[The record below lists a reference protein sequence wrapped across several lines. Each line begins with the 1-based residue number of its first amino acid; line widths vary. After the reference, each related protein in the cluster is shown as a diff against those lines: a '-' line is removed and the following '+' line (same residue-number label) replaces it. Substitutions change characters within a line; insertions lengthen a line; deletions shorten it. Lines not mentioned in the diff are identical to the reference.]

1 MESIQQ
7 LIRYCL
13 LFWYDNE
20 HNWSIVSSNSIIKP
34 RREPD
39 EYKEG
44 DLVLAKFKG
53 KPYNAAIVRVQD
65 VCPLD
70 LFALTVETQELKSE
84 NQQLRE
90 QLAKVVLVNENL
102 RREQHKSLE
111 KNSKFS
117 GRETPLSATELN
129 DSHAKNNFKYYT
141 GFVYE
146 QFRHIY
152 SFLVS
157 GDYGLPFTYT
167 KASPCW
173 RTIKVEDQLLL
184 TMIKLRLNF
193 DHKHLSNLF
202 LISQQDSS
210 LIFTNWINFMFFK
223 FGSVP
228 ISPHRDVIMEKM
240 PSKFKA
246 EFKKYMVVLDGTEI
260 KIQRP
265 SSLTSQSQCYSDYKS
280 ATTLKGLIGVDP
292 SGSVIFIST
301 LFSGS
306 TSDKE
311 ISTKSGL
318 LDHLKTLLDCN
329 MLETGDGVMV
339 DKGFNI
345 KDEIEGLGLE
355 FIMPPYASSERQM
368 SAADVAT
375 KFNIIFFNEPDLVCL
390 LFSHKL
396 YALLNTRLTV
406 YSEFYGKATSLPYA
420 LFLECKR
427 MNIIKNKSFEIG
439 NSVGG
444 MEPQVYSTVLL
455 CGAPKGNFQQNYH
468 YRNGHYHHSS
478 ESYGNDNLVTV
489 VTFFIKLNF
498 DLILSNINFTQ
509 VLKNEID
516 STDICLASAEHCFFD
531 LLSQTAEQTPNW
543 GTRVCNLYDQIQNT
557 KDKILLRTRQAIEW
571 YSLELRER
579 HDGGKSK
586 GKIHTNTTCIK
597 KKKRKGTKK
606 ERQRGKSY
614 QLKKWGNGNKEKS
627 DKIGEETKE
636 IKGKGKDK

>member
-1 MESIQQ
+1 MHTPARQP
-7 LIRYCL
+7 
-13 LFWYDNE
+13 
-20 HNWSIVSSNSIIKP
+20 P
-34 RREPD
+34 RRRALSEPSKKRRKILEESSSFENVPLD
-39 EYKEG
+39 
-44 DLVLAKFKG
+44 
-53 KPYNAAIVRVQD
+53 VQLQPLPEEENLENKTIQRD

-70 LFALTVETQELKSE
+70 LLALTVETQELKSE

-90 QLAKVVLVNENL
+90 QLAKVVLENENL

-129 DSHAKNNFKYYT
+129 DSHVKNNFKYYT

-157 GDYGLPFTYT
+157 GDDELPFTYT
-167 KASPCW
+167 KASSCW

-228 ISPHRDVIMEKM
+228 IWPHRDVIMEKM

-246 EFKKYMVVLDGTEI
+246 EFKKCMVVLDGTEI

-292 SGSVIFIST
+292 RGSVIFIST

-355 FIMPPYASSERQM
+355 FIMPPYASSEGQM
-368 SAADVAT
+368 SAADVAVT
-375 KFNIIFFNEPDLVCL
+375 KKIATHRVHVERAISRIKKFRILSDRLNLT
-390 LFSHKL
+390 LFSSM
-396 YALLNTRLTV
+396 NQIWFVCCFLTN
-406 YSEFYGKATSLPYA
+406 FMPY
-420 LFLECKR
+420 
-427 MNIIKNKSFEIG
+427 
-439 NSVGG
+439 
-444 MEPQVYSTVLL
+444 
-455 CGAPKGNFQQNYH
+455 
-468 YRNGHYHHSS
+468 
-478 ESYGNDNLVTV
+478 
-489 VTFFIKLNF
+489 
-498 DLILSNINFTQ
+498 LIQ
-509 VLKNEID
+509 D
-516 STDICLASAEHCFFD
+516 
-531 LLSQTAEQTPNW
+531 
-543 GTRVCNLYDQIQNT
+543 
-557 KDKILLRTRQAIEW
+557 
-571 YSLELRER
+571 
-579 HDGGKSK
+579 
-586 GKIHTNTTCIK
+586 
-597 KKKRKGTKK
+597 
-606 ERQRGKSY
+606 
-614 QLKKWGNGNKEKS
+614 
-627 DKIGEETKE
+627 
-636 IKGKGKDK
+636 